1 MMSCG
6 ERLRAKPTSWG
17 GLLGTF
23 GYSEG
28 TRLAKEME
36 RMLEA
41 GSSLGQAEARS
52 LSELV
57 VFLRDE
63 LEQPLH
69 LKLRTVP
76 EAKNELP

>member
-1 MMSCG
+1 M
-6 ERLRAKPTSWG
+6 
-17 GLLGTF
+17 GTF
-23 GYSEG
+23 GYAEG
-28 TRLAKEME
+28 TLLAQKME

-41 GSSLGQAEARS
+41 GSPLGQAEALS

-57 VFLRDE
+57 VSLRDE

-69 LKLRTVP
+69 LKMRAGP